1 MSSALRSSTL
11 KLSVFIWLTLNNH
24 LAQTIFYLQEQGF
37 IHKNMKHE
45 ADNVLISYLK
55 NEYHAILTDFG
66 KCVELTAAG
75 SLVKHFSPE
84 KQNIFQRKHGHTA
97 PEIVSGAS
105 APSYTSDM
113 FSFGRMTYAVD
124 TNFQCSLLC
133 SLRKKCICNDPE
145 FKLQLCHIIE
155 DLEALLKLIA
165 SD

>member
-1 MSSALRSSTL
+1 MSSALKSSTL

-37 IHKNMKHE
+37 ILKDMKHE
-45 ADNVLISYLK
+45 ADYVLISYLK

-97 PEIVSGAS
+97 PEIVCGAS
-105 APSYTSDM
+105 PPSHTSDM

-124 TNFQCSLLC
+124 RNFQCSFLC
-133 SLRKKCICNDPE
+133 ALRKKCICNDPE
-145 FKLQLCHIIE
+145 FRLQLCHIIK
-155 DLEALLKLIA
+155 DLEVLLKLIA